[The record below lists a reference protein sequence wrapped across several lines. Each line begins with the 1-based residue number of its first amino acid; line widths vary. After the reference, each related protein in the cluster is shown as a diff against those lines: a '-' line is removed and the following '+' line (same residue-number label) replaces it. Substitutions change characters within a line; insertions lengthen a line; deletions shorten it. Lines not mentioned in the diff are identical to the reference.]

1 MVVAGAEPLSV
12 SHPDGAGGERL
23 AGVVRAALPASGS
36 KGAAD
41 ARGDCLSALAALQSG
56 MPELIRRRSPDAPE
70 ECWHVYYGDVRVGT
84 TALRTGMPHHEDPWG
99 NGYQIR
105 SSGLIS
111 FAIIRFRSNLTACGT
126 GRASAIQYRDVRSL
140 TCRNL
145 AALRWLK
152 PSLAIAAPYCWPV
165 MALRFTIIWG
175 FGRMRYRNPRIQVL
189 LLRANDLG
197 FVATGA
203 PMSGRVVGQFDCGG
217 VPGWKTGS
225 SEGIFARCQIL
236 SP

>member
-1 MVVAGAEPLSV
+1 M
-12 SHPDGAGGERL
+12 
-23 AGVVRAALPASGS
+23 
-36 KGAAD
+36 
-41 ARGDCLSALAALQSG
+41 
-56 MPELIRRRSPDAPE
+56 IRRNHKCPPKLKNIYTGEVEKCAFSAP
-70 ECWHVYYGDVRVGT
+70 YLSD
-84 TALRTGMPHHEDPWG
+84 
-99 NGYQIR
+99 QIR

-197 FVATGA
+197 FRAETLGFW
-203 PMSGRVVGQFDCGG
+203 PC
-217 VPGWKTGS
+217 GWKRRFDEPIPLPRGRQLVTL
-225 SEGIFARCQIL
+225 EDARPARPAGNYL
-236 SP
+236 TW